1 MSVVLRLGL
10 FALALAALFG
20 VGTAAGSL
28 LDPDSPGGEATAEA
42 IHGADTT
49 DADSGE
55 MAAMEGEE
63 GEHGEEAEKGE
74 HGEEIDPV
82 RGLAATEN
90 GFTLE
95 IADPERALKETEPLR
110 FRILD
115 DDGAP
120 VRDFDVEHTKRM
132 HLIVV
137 RRDLTNFQH
146 LHPRMAEDGTWDV
159 PLRLTE
165 PGEYRAFADFSSDGV
180 VTTLAG
186 DLEVPGEGA
195 ATPLPAP
202 QPTAL
207 SDGGYDVGLT
217 EGDAAA
223 GDPAHLE
230 FEVTK
235 DGEPVEVEPYLGADG
250 HLVALREGDLA
261 FLHVHPITDEAS
273 GPGEIAFEATFPT
286 TGSYRLFLQF
296 QVDGEVEIVAFTQE
310 VE

>member
-1 MSVVLRLGL
+1 MSVLLRLAL

-20 VGTAAGSL
+20 AGTAAGSL
-28 LDPDSPGGEATAEA
+28 LDPDSPGGEVTADA
-42 IHGADTT
+42 AHGTDTDT
-49 DADSGE
+49 DE
-55 MAAMEGEE
+55 MASMEGE
-63 GEHGEEAEKGE
+63 GE

-82 RGLAATEN
+82 RGLSAAEN

-95 IADPERALKETEPLR
+95 VADPKRAAGTTESLR

-115 DDGAP
+115 ADGAP

-146 LHPRMAEDGTWDV
+146 LHPRMTAEGTWEV

-165 PGEYRAFADFSSDGV
+165 PGRYRAFADFSSGGE

-186 DLEVPGEGA
+186 DLVVPGDA
-195 ATPLPAP
+195 AAAPLPAP
-202 QPTAL
+202 EPSAV
-207 SDGGYDVGLT
+207 SDSGYDVSLT
-217 EGDAAA
+217 EGAAAA
-223 GDPAHLE
+223 GQPAHLG
-230 FEVTK
+230 FEVTR

-261 FLHVHPITDEAS
+261 FLHVHPITGEDAA
-273 GPGEIAFEATFPT
+273 PGEIAFEATFPT
-286 TGSYRLFLQF
+286 AGSYRLFLQF
-296 QVDGEVEIVAFTQE
+296 QVDGEVETVAFTQE